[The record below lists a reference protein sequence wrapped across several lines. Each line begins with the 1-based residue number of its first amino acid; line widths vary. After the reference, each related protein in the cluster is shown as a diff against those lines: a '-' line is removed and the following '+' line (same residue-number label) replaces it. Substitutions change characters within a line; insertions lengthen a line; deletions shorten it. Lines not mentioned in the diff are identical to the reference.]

1 MLNLYSHINN
11 FSFKILNYKTSI
23 PKNFKLYTFIE
34 NKYCN
39 LDYEVICKK
48 NINIIKKDLL
58 SESSI
63 IFSNYRK
70 IILNEKI
77 FIGKIPSQGMVINFI
92 LSREIFIELK
102 NNIDIKPCL
111 TNNTDVVTEI
121 INFNSNLIQIKILN
135 KKKNTQSEDIYLF
148 FANLIKI
155 PKKIYYTLPNKELL
169 NQPITQSLLL
179 YNKKISYNYS
189 HIYYDD
195 NQCLDFIKK
204 NFDHNIYLS
213 YCQIIPGAY
222 KADFWRLCIL
232 YIYGGVY
239 LDLGFKICVD
249 MDKILQYNKLI
260 LVKDR
265 SQKDIFNSF
274 ICCVPNH
281 PFIKKCIDGL
291 CYKINN
297 FEYGESPLDFSGP
310 SFIGKILNDYG
321 SQNDIFFL
329 YHCQD
334 GKNIITKENIKI
346 IETKNGECL
355 FDSKYNKNKICAFRK
370 EFNSSIKDEIISY
383 HYDILW
389 EQQKVFY
396 NLYYGSWSKSAKDYH
411 IKDGFLYCRL
421 KNISGDWIENRIK
434 LSPFKKYCNIDGK
447 IQEE

>member
-1 MLNLYSHINN
+1 MLNLYSQLNFPFNN
-11 FSFKILNYKTSI
+11 LKYKTYI
-23 PKNFKLYTFIE
+23 PTNFKLYTFIDNE
-34 NKYCN
+34 YFN
-39 LDYEVICKK
+39 LDYKVIYKK
-48 NINIIKKDLL
+48 NINIINNSLL
-58 SESSI
+58 SNSSI

-70 IILNEKI
+70 IILNQKI
-77 FIGKIPSQGMVINFI
+77 FIGKIPSQGIIINLL
-92 LSREIFIELK
+92 LSREIFVLLK

-111 TNNTDVVTEI
+111 TSNADVIIEI
-121 INFNSNLIQIKILN
+121 INFDRHLIQIKISN
-135 KKKNTQSEDIYLF
+135 EKKNSPNEDIYLF
-148 FANLIKI
+148 FANLLKI

-195 NQCLDFIKK
+195 HQCLDFIKK

-239 LDLGFKICVD
+239 LDLGFKICID

-265 SQKDIFNSF
+265 FQKDIFNAF

-281 PFIKKCIDGL
+281 PFIKKCIDEL

-297 FEYGESPLDFSGP
+297 FEYGDSPLDFSGP
-310 SFIGKILNDYG
+310 IFIGKVLNEYEG
-321 SQNDIFFL
+321 KNDIFFL
-329 YHCQD
+329 YHCQY
-334 GKNIITKENIKI
+334 GKNILTKENIKI
-346 IETKNGECL
+346 IETKNGDCL
-355 FDSKYNKNKICAFRK
+355 FDTKYNKNKICAFRK
-370 EFNSSIKDEIISY
+370 EFNSSIKDEILSY

-421 KNISGDWIENRIK
+421 KNIAGDWIENRIK
-434 LSPFKKYCNIDGK
+434 LSPFKKYCNKDGK
-447 IQEE
+447 LQEE